1 MFTAPKRFTTTKRF
15 AAIPVLLTLFIAPL
29 VVHAAQPLPEVTA
42 ATIETQADGVGRTY
56 LGRLEA
62 VQAVNI
68 TSRTEGFI
76 ARRAFEEGQ
85 FVNAGDLLYEI
96 EPALHQAAVAQA
108 KAQLDSANATARHA
122 QTHLNRIQRLGDAR
136 TVSQSDVDTA
146 LAARDTARAA
156 VAQAQ
161 AALKTQELQ
170 LSYTRITAPISG
182 RIGVS
187 HFHTGSLVSPASGV
201 MTEIVQLDPVRVVIS
216 VNERDVLSATHTS
229 GDLGQAFSDTHMALS
244 LRLSDGSPYMKTPV
258 FESLGN
264 RIEAQTGTLPVRLT
278 VANPEHRLL
287 PGGTVNVTAQPH
299 TGDQLPVLPAQALQ
313 QNATGYF
320 VLLVNAE
327 QRIEARPVRLGAQT
341 SHGYFVAEGLQGGES
356 VVTEGLQQVQPGMK
370 VSVRDASDVSAAAA
384 KKG

>member
-1 MFTAPKRFTTTKRF
+1 MFPAIHRFI
-15 AAIPVLLTLFIAPL
+15 AIPALMALFLSPL
-29 VVHAAQPLPEVTA
+29 AVVAAQPLPTV
-42 ATIETQADGVGRTY
+42 ATTTIQTQPDGVSRTY

-85 FVNAGDLLYEI
+85 FVNAGDVLYEI

-108 KAQLDSANATARHA
+108 KAQLDSVNATARHA

-187 HFHTGSLVSPASGV
+187 HFHTGSLVNPASGAL
-201 MTEIVQLDPVRVVIS
+201 TEIVQLDPVRVVIS
-216 VNERDVLSATHTS
+216 VNERDVLSASHSS
-229 GDLGQAFSDTHMALS
+229 GTLDDAFSASNMTLS
-244 LRLSDGSPYMKTPV
+244 LRLSDGSPYMNAPV
-258 FESLGN
+258 LESLGN
-264 RIEAQTGTLPVRLT
+264 RIDAQTGTLPVRLT
-278 VANPEHRLL
+278 VANPDHRLL
-287 PGGTVNVTAQPH
+287 PGGTVNVAAEPNSAH
-299 TGDQLPVLPAQALQ
+299 KLPVLPAQALQ
-313 QNATGYF
+313 QNAQGHF
-320 VLLVNAE
+320 VLLVDAE
-327 QRIEARPVRLGAQT
+327 QRVETRPVRLGAQT
-341 SHGYFVAEGLQGGES
+341 GQGYFVTDGLQGGER
-356 VVTEGLQQVQPGMK
+356 VVTDGLQWIQPGMK
-370 VSVRDASDVSAAAA
+370 VNVRGETDASNATAQ
-384 KKG
+384 KR